1 MKTYSYCCV
10 ILAIFILSLTSCNKK
25 IAPSSEK
32 GNIKSS
38 YNTASFNYV
47 FVEAIKQKLLDN
59 GGDALKYFEQCIHL
73 NPKSDAA
80 YYEMAQI
87 VTANGDLNNG
97 KKYLL
102 KAISINPQNIWYLT
116 MLSGI
121 YYQEKNLDSA
131 IFIYEK
137 AVKYFP
143 EKENLLLNLGN
154 LYSEDKKYEMA
165 NKIFD
170 SFDKKYGLNETSTLS
185 SIRNLIDETR
195 YDEAITKTLMLLKT
209 KPDDIQYNG
218 ILAEIY
224 KDKGED
230 QKAMNLYDTLLERN
244 SDNPQIQV
252 SFCDFL
258 ISVKN
263 YEDMFSLLNKIILNN
278 KVEREI
284 KISLIGKIIEIPDIY
299 QNWGEKLSI
308 SLMILEANYEND
320 NIIPLLRPE
329 LMIKENKLVEAS
341 LRLEEIIKN
350 NPENYYAWEKL
361 LFVYLQLKDYDKL
374 FVKGEECATKFNT
387 SFTAKMLYANA
398 ALEKGKY
405 SIALDELKKAEIL
418 AAGNKEYVI
427 QVLTMRAD
435 VYYRMKDYENSFETF
450 KAAMKADSEDLT
462 VMNNYA
468 YYLAEQ
474 NTDLKEAEELS
485 KKVIE
490 KDKGNTTFLD
500 TYGWVLYKRG
510 KIKEAA
516 KVMESV
522 INSGEKPDA
531 VWYEHYGYIL
541 KKEKNCDEAI
551 KNWTISFKLDST
563 KTELLKEIEDCKK

>member
-25 IAPSSEK
+25 IAPSAEK
-32 GNIKSS
+32 ATIKSS
-38 YNTASFNYV
+38 YNIASFNYV
-47 FVEAIKQKLLDN
+47 YVEAIKQKLMDN

-87 VTANGDLNNG
+87 VTANGDMNNG
-97 KKYLL
+97 KKYLK

-170 SFDKKYGLNETSTLS
+170 TIDKKYGLNEISTLS
-185 SIRNLIDETR
+185 SIKNLMDEAR
-195 YDEAITKTLMLLKT
+195 YDEAMTKTLMLLKT
-209 KPDDIQYNG
+209 NPDDIRYNG

-224 KDKGED
+224 KEKGED
-230 QKAMNLYDTLLERN
+230 QKAMNLYDTLLEKN

-299 QNWGEKLSI
+299 KDWGEKLSI
-308 SLMILEANYEND
+308 SIMILEANYEND

-329 LMIKENKLVEAS
+329 LMIRENKLVEAS
-341 LRLEEIIKN
+341 LRLEEIIKT

-374 FVKGEECATKFNT
+374 FVRGEECATKFNT
-387 SFTAKMLYANA
+387 SFTAKLLYANA

-405 SIALDELKKAEIL
+405 TIALDELKKAEIL
-418 AAGNKEYVI
+418 AADNKEYII

-435 VYYRMKDYENSFETF
+435 VYYRMKDYQNSFETF
-450 KAAMKADSEDLT
+450 KAAMKADNEDLT

-490 KDKGNTTFLD
+490 KEKGNTTFLD

-510 KIKEAA
+510 KTKEAA

-541 KKEKNCDEAI
+541 KKEKKCDEAI

-563 KTELLKEIEDCKK
+563 KTELLKEIEDCEK